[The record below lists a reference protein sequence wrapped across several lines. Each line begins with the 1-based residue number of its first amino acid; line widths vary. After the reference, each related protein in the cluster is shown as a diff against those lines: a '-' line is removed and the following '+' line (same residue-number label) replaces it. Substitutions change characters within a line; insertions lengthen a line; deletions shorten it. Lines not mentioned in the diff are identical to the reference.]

1 LNYYDHALEAGMDIP
16 NNPVIFIK
24 GINSIIGLNDG
35 IVLPESSSSEVD
47 YEGELVIVIGKS
59 AKDISEDEASNFIFG
74 YTCGNDIT
82 ARDIQLRIDKQWSR
96 SKSFDTFCPI
106 GPCITADI
114 DPSDLEIVTRLNN
127 NIVQKSKTSKMIFNC
142 NKIVSY
148 LSKHMTLL
156 PKTIIMTGTPSGV
169 GYFKLPKLF
178 LKRDDIIEIEIEKIG
193 RLKNHVI

>member
-1 LNYYDHALEAGMDIP
+1 MNYYDHALEAGMDIP

-35 IVLPESSSSEVD
+35 IVLPEFSSSEVD

-59 AKDISEDEASNFIFG
+59 AKDISEDETSDFIFG

-106 GPCITADI
+106 GPCITTGI